1 MKSKVKYNQ
10 TCASIHTPNA
20 ARVTN
25 TNFFLLETQCSPNHI
40 GKWEEDYMTKEKK
53 AQIPHFDRIHADSR
67 KQQHKQAVKHGFSKD
82 ITV

>member
-40 GKWEEDYMTKEKK
+40 GMGGRLHDKRKEGTN
-53 AQIPHFDRIHADSR
+53 PTF
-67 KQQHKQAVKHGFSKD
+67 
-82 ITV
+82 